1 MVLSISIYSWNDNFN
16 ANTNINDSIFKI
28 AHNIQIDEIKVL
40 QINYETFIHRKRSK
54 TNRTMKTLEEI
65 KNEVAKEYSYESY
78 DDFKNLT
85 RKIDTDIV
93 FVMDEFFN
101 KVAKRYAKEVAI
113 ASLEKASE
121 NAKLKT
127 FSTKNLIDFSKKM
140 VDKSSITNE
149 ENIVL

>member
-1 MVLSISIYSWNDNFN
+1 
-16 ANTNINDSIFKI
+16 
-28 AHNIQIDEIKVL
+28 
-40 QINYETFIHRKRSK
+40 
-54 TNRTMKTLEEI
+54 MKTLEEI
-65 KNEVAKEYSYESY
+65 KNEVSIEYSYESY

-85 RKIDTDIV
+85 RKINTDIV
-93 FVMDEFFN
+93 FIMDEFFN

-127 FSTKNLIDFSKKM
+127 FSTKNLTDFSKKM

>member
-1 MVLSISIYSWNDNFN
+1 
-16 ANTNINDSIFKI
+16 
-28 AHNIQIDEIKVL
+28 
-40 QINYETFIHRKRSK
+40 
-54 TNRTMKTLEEI
+54 MKTLEEI
-65 KNEVAKEYSYESY
+65 KNEVAIEYSYESY

-93 FVMDEFFN
+93 FVMDGFFN

-127 FSTKNLIDFSKKM
+127 FSTKNLTDFSKKM

>member
-1 MVLSISIYSWNDNFN
+1 
-16 ANTNINDSIFKI
+16 
-28 AHNIQIDEIKVL
+28 
-40 QINYETFIHRKRSK
+40 
-54 TNRTMKTLEEI
+54 MKTLEEI
-65 KNEVAKEYSYESY
+65 KNEVAKEIGYENY
-78 DDFKNLT
+78 NEYIKELYKNADFY
-85 RKIDTDIV
+85 
-93 FVMDEFFN
+93 FVERIN
-101 KVAKRYAKEVAI
+101 KLNNEIAKRYAKEVAI

>member
-1 MVLSISIYSWNDNFN
+1 
-16 ANTNINDSIFKI
+16 
-28 AHNIQIDEIKVL
+28 
-40 QINYETFIHRKRSK
+40 
-54 TNRTMKTLEEI
+54 MKTLEEI
-65 KNEVAKEYSYESY
+65 KNEVAIEYSYESY

-93 FVMDEFFN
+93 FIMDGFFN

-127 FSTKNLIDFSKKM
+127 FSTKNLTDFSKKM
-140 VDKSSITNE
+140 VDKNSITNE

>member
-1 MVLSISIYSWNDNFN
+1 
-16 ANTNINDSIFKI
+16 
-28 AHNIQIDEIKVL
+28 
-40 QINYETFIHRKRSK
+40 
-54 TNRTMKTLEEI
+54 MKTLEEI
-65 KNEVAKEYSYESY
+65 KNEVAIEYSYESY
-78 DDFKNLT
+78 NDFKNLT

-93 FVMDEFFN
+93 FVMDGFFN

-121 NAKLKT
+121 NAKLET
-127 FSTKNLIDFSKKM
+127 FSTKNLTDFSKKM